1 MADWGFLQSAGSS
14 REDALNCVRS
24 ALLIRALLADC
35 GRNGPGREPFIR
47 TGCGITTGSAPEQGG
62 SPQEAAALTG
72 DAVSLASR
80 TGFLNKALRTDILI
94 TEYTWELINEDLI
107 AKEMG
112 AAAVR
117 GTKKPVRI
125 FAVVNMKK
133 KAAVIKTGASAFPI
147 PGAGTEGPRTL
158 EELRELLG

>member
-1 MADWGFLQSAGSS
+1 MADWGLLQSAGSS

-24 ALLIRALLADC
+24 ALLIRAVLGDC
-35 GRNGPGREPFIR
+35 GRNGPGFKAFIR

-62 SPQEAAALTG
+62 SPQKAVLTG
-72 DAVSLASR
+72 DTVNLASR
-80 TGFLNKALRTDILI
+80 TGFLNRALHTDILI

-107 AKEMG
+107 SKEMG

-133 KAAVIKTGASAFPI
+133 KAAVIKTGASAVPI
-147 PGAGTEGPRTL
+147 PGAGAEGPRTL